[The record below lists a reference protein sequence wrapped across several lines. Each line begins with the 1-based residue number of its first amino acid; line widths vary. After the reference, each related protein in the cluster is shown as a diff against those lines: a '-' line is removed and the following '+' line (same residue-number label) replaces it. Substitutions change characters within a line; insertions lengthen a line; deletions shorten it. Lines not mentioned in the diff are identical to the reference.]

1 MRRGAIGLVAIL
13 AAAAAATPAWA
24 GEATARDVQA
34 AVDGYLASSEADAAL
49 VGGPGSAGYDAG
61 FWIRGG
67 DFLLRIN
74 LTLQARFEAQ
84 DWDDPEPVP
93 GGDLSGYSLP
103 RATVKLS
110 GEAPCDICWYLELE
124 FGHPGVFQR
133 NQLFRTGT
141 RALLPPSSTHLPGG
155 GEPEREGFYRNDY
168 LTTIGA
174 GPLTNPGNIGPYD
187 QTFNFDN
194 SREAWIEWCSCPS
207 FNVRMGQIKTPNTRQ
222 LMTPPEL
229 QQFIDVSLASA
240 WVGQGMPGYTD
251 RNRDHGVM
259 VHGSFG
265 CENDFS
271 YMLAV
276 TNGDGGDSIRNV
288 LDDRTDDNLAYSA
301 RVNWAFLKPIGYE
314 EGALRQMTCE
324 WYGEVGAWVFY
335 HADRID
341 KPHTVEGDVLVFGV
355 DLALGYGGFSF
366 TGAFTVEDVSDFPG
380 GDASATSWL
389 AQVGYLFPGTAWEVA
404 ARIDSYATD
413 PDAGSIVND
422 GSVTELAF
430 ALNYYL
436 NGHGNK
442 LSADVAF
449 LDASD
454 EATGII
460 DFYTGY
466 GDFLGGENSAILL
479 RFQWQLAL

>member
-1 MRRGAIGLVAIL
+1 MATLL
-13 AAAAAATPAWA
+13 AAGLFAVLAGPAMA
-24 GEATARDVQA
+24 DEATSRDVQA
-34 AVDGYLASSEADAAL
+34 AVDSYLATSEQDASL

-74 LTLQARFEAQ
+74 LTLQARFESF
-84 DWDDPEPVP
+84 DWDEFEPTP

-110 GEAPCDICWYLELE
+110 GEAPCDICYYLELE
-124 FGHPGVFQR
+124 FGHEGSDRESRGPSGPITE
-133 NQLFRTGT
+133 LGLIKIP
-141 RALLPPSSTHLPGG
+141 LLQPNL
-155 GEPEREGFYRNDY
+155 
-168 LTTIGA
+168 
-174 GPLTNPGNIGPYD
+174 GPFFFNS
-187 QTFNFDN
+187 FNFDN

-229 QQFIDVSLASA
+229 QQFVDISLASS
-240 WVGQGMPGYTD
+240 WTGWWMPGYTD

-265 CENDFS
+265 CNNELS
-271 YMLAV
+271 YMVAV

-288 LDDRTDDNLAYSA
+288 LDVRTDDNLAYSA
-301 RVNWAFLKPIGYE
+301 RINWAFLNPIGYE

-324 WYGEVGAWVFY
+324 WYGEVGAWVHY
-335 HADRID
+335 YADRVD
-341 KPHTVEGDVLVFGV
+341 KPHTVVADWLNFGV

-366 TGAFTVEDVSDFPG
+366 TGAFTIQDYSDVLFIGG
-380 GDASATSWL
+380 GDISGTVWL
-389 AQVGYLFPGTAWEVA
+389 AQVGYLFPDTAWEVA
-404 ARIDSYATD
+404 ARVDSYTSDLVGGNDAT
-413 PDAGSIVND
+413 
-422 GSVTELAF
+422 VTEFAF
-430 ALNYYL
+430 AVNYYL

-442 LSADVAF
+442 LSLDVSFIDVDDGAVI
-449 LDASD
+449 LP
-454 EATGII
+454 
-460 DFYTGY
+460 DFYAGY
-466 GDFLGGENSAILL
+466 NTTVAGDSAILL

>member
-1 MRRGAIGLVAIL
+1 MDRHARTWAIVSAAVLGVGL
-13 AAAAAATPAWA
+13 ATPAWA
-24 GEATARDVQA
+24 EEATSRDVQG
-34 AVDGYLASSEADAAL
+34 AVDAYLSTGDADASL

-74 LTLQARFEAQ
+74 VTLQARFESF
-84 DWDDPEPVP
+84 DWDEFEPEP

-110 GEAPCDICWYLELE
+110 GEAPCDVCWYLELE
-124 FGHPGVFQR
+124 FGHSGER
-133 NQLFRTGT
+133 I
-141 RALLPPSSTHLPGG
+141 LPDQSSNSAIFTDGFPVPLVGPSL
-155 GEPEREGFYRNDY
+155 
-168 LTTIGA
+168 
-174 GPLTNPGNIGPYD
+174 GPYF
-187 QTFNFDN
+187 FNSFNYDN
-194 SREAWIEWCSCPS
+194 SREAWIEWCSCPA

-229 QQFIDVSLASA
+229 QQFVDISLASS
-240 WVGQGMPGYTD
+240 WTGWLMPGWTD

-265 CENDFS
+265 CENDLS
-271 YMLAV
+271 YMVAV

-288 LDDRTDDNLAYSA
+288 LDQRTNDNLAYSA

-324 WYGEVGAWVFY
+324 WYGEVGAWAHFY
-335 HADRID
+335 AQRRD
-341 KPHTVEGDVLVFGV
+341 KPHTTIADWLSFGV

-366 TGAFTVEDVSDFPG
+366 TGAFTVQEFSDVIFGPSDLSG
-380 GDASATSWL
+380 TVWL
-389 AQVGYLFPGTAWEVA
+389 VQLGYLFPGTAWEVA
-404 ARIDSYATD
+404 ARADGYTADITTIGSGSDAT
-413 PDAGSIVND
+413 S
-422 GSVTELAF
+422 TEFAF
-430 ALNYYL
+430 AVSYYL

-442 LSADVAF
+442 LTLDVSFVDNGDPGVVLPDPYA
-449 LDASD
+449 
-454 EATGII
+454 
-460 DFYTGY
+460 GY
-466 GDFLGGENSAILL
+466 NFMEDGDTAILL